1 MTTAESV
8 EPRRLT
14 RMAFVLVPRFNMMTV
29 TTAIE
34 PVRIANYL
42 APEKLYAWKF
52 LSVNGGDIR
61 ASNGMSV
68 STDPVDQAD
77 VSANIVFVC
86 GSWGC
91 DHFHSPILFNWLRQQ
106 ERKGATLISL
116 ELGIYIL
123 ARAGLLSEKLAT
135 THWSCMAGFEEQF
148 PQIPLQEQLYTS
160 DRNVLTC
167 AGGTASLD
175 LVLDVIARAHGD
187 QLALEVADQMLHH
200 PMRAAEASQRR
211 TMGGVDADI
220 HPVIKAAIALIE
232 ANMVEPMTVPEIA
245 DELGVSQRQ
254 LERLF
259 RRHMGCSAV
268 QFSQLLRLQYA
279 RVLLTSTRLSIR
291 EVSAASGFNSM
302 SYFSQAFG
310 KCFDKK
316 PSEYR
321 RAWPDEE
328 PAPSWPGTVYSLI
341 EKSRSVADRAEA
353 DSV

>member
-1 MTTAESV
+1 MSAAAPAA
-8 EPRRLT
+8 PRRLT
-14 RMAFVLVPRFNMMTV
+14 RVAFVLVPRFNMMTL

-34 PVRIANYL
+34 PMRIANYL
-42 APEKLYAWKF
+42 APEKLYEWEY
-52 LSVNGGDIR
+52 LSAAGGEIF

-68 STDPVDQAD
+68 DTGPVDRPGP
-77 VSANIVFVC
+77 SAGIIFVC
-86 GSWGC
+86 ASWGC
-91 DHFHSPILFNWLRQQ
+91 DHYHSPELFNWLRQQ
-106 ERKGATLISL
+106 ARMGVTLAAL
-116 ELGIYIL
+116 ELGVYVL
-123 ARAGLLSEKLAT
+123 ARAGLLSAKLAT

-148 PQIPLQEQLYTS
+148 PQVLVREQLYTA

-175 LVLDVIARAHGD
+175 LMLYVIARAHGN
-187 QLALEVADQMLHH
+187 QLAFEVADQIMHY
-200 PMRAAEASQRR
+200 PIRPAEASQRR
-211 TMGGVDADI
+211 TLGGVNEDI
-220 HPVIKAAIALIE
+220 HPVIRAAIALIE
-232 ANMVEPMTVPEIA
+232 ANMIEPMTVPEIA
-245 DELGVSQRQ
+245 AELGVSQRQ

-291 EVSAASGFNSM
+291 DVSAASGFNSM

-310 KCFDKK
+310 KCFRKR

-328 PAPSWPGTVYSLI
+328 PAPSWPGTVYSFI
-341 EKSRSVADRAEA
+341 EESRAAAER
-353 DSV
+353 